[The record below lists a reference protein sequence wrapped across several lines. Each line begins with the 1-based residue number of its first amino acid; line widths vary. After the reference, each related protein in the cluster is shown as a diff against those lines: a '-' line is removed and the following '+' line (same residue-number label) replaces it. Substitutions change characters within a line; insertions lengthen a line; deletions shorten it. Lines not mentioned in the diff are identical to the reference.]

1 MPHEQTA
8 RTGGSLAPPRHE
20 AQEVAKPGVGLA
32 VVAALACVAQFMVVL
47 DSSIVN
53 VALPAMKSG
62 LGLSAAA
69 QQWIVNGYL
78 ITFGGLLLLAARAG
92 DLFGRRRVFQIG
104 LVVFTAAS
112 LLGGLAQG
120 GWMLLAARFLQ
131 GAGAA
136 ALAPSSLS
144 LITASHTEPGRRTRA
159 MTWWGVA
166 ASSAGAAGVVLG
178 GLLTASLSWRWVML
192 VNVPIGM
199 GLFIASLVCLRP
211 SAASRGASRIDVPGA
226 VTITLSAAAVVYG
239 VSIAPDDGWTSG
251 RALSALIGG
260 VTLFVAFVLIE
271 RRTKEPLIPL
281 EIFAVHNIRIG
292 NILTLLMGVVITTPL
307 FFLSLYMQQV
317 LGESALRTGLSLL
330 PMVSVISVG
339 VLLSQRLIPKVGAR
353 RLVLGGGLVAT
364 VGLAWL
370 ARLPVHSDY
379 VGHVLLPTLIIGA
392 GTSVMMMPA
401 IVAATTGVAPQNAGA
416 ASGLINMCRQL
427 GAALGLAALVTVAS
441 GVTRHSDATGNAS
454 VVDGYRV
461 ALLIVAAFSVTTALI
476 ALFLKDAG
484 PAPSARRASVGSQ
497 HP

>member
-1 MPHEQTA
+1 MPHEQTT
-8 RTGGSLAPPRHE
+8 RGGVTTSPPRHE
-20 AQEVAKPGVGLA
+20 VQEVAKPGVRLA
-32 VVAALACVAQFMVVL
+32 VVAALACMAQFMVVL

-69 QQWIVNGYL
+69 QQWVVNGYL
-78 ITFGGLLLLAARAG
+78 ITFGGLLLLAARAS

-104 LVVFTAAS
+104 LLVFTAAS
-112 LLGGLAQG
+112 LLGGVAQD
-120 GWMLLAARFLQ
+120 GWMLLAARFAQ

-144 LITASHTEPGRRTRA
+144 LITASHTDPGQRTRA

-192 VNVPIGM
+192 VNVPIGV
-199 GLFIASLVCLRP
+199 GLLIASLVCLQP
-211 SAASRGASRIDVPGA
+211 SAASQRRTRIDVPGA
-226 VTITLSAAAVVYG
+226 LTITMSAAALVYG

-251 RALSALIGG
+251 RVLTALIAGI
-260 VTLFVAFVLIE
+260 VLFTAFVLIE

-281 EIFAVHNIRIG
+281 EIFAVHNLRIG
-292 NILTLLMGVVITTPL
+292 NLLTLLMGVVITTPL

-330 PMVSVISVG
+330 PMVSVISIG
-339 VLLSQRLIPKVGAR
+339 VLVSQRLIPKVGAR
-353 RLVLGGGLVAT
+353 RLVPAGGLVAA
-364 VGLAWL
+364 VGLVWL

-379 VGHVLLPTLIIGA
+379 AGHVLVPSLVLGA
-392 GTSVMMMPA
+392 GTSLMMMPA

-441 GVTRHSDATGNAS
+441 GVTGHSQATGSAS

-461 ALLIVAAFSVTTALI
+461 ALLICAAISVLAALI
-476 ALFLKDAG
+476 ALFLKDADTAPTPPRAEAD
-484 PAPSARRASVGSQ
+484 PA
-497 HP
+497 